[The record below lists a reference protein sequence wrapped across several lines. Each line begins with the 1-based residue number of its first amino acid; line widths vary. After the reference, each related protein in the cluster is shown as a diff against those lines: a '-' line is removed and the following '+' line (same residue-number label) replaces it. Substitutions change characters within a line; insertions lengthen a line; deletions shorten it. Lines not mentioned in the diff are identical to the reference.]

1 MKIKKVILLEVTAA
15 DLVNGV
21 FYNEDVIEVAD
32 KCFYEMKGLVKV
44 DLPNCKK
51 IGNWCFCYN
60 AALTTLSLPQLTT
73 CGYYCFRYHAA
84 LTTLSMPQLT
94 TCGDDCFRDNAAL
107 TTLSLPNLNLRV
119 KNVDGYCYVVEA
131 EKTTK
136 GVVIYTGYNLN
147 GITKSVIDKQVCFVA
162 DNDGFTAHGNTVKQA
177 ISDVQF
183 KTIAEKLKNDPIH
196 PDTEITVMYYR
207 TVTGA
212 CELGC
217 KDWMAHNNVNVDS
230 IKAKDLL
237 PLLRKSNAYGL
248 NKIESL
254 LTF

>member
-60 AALTTLSLPQLTT
+60 AALTTLSV
-73 CGYYCFRYHAA
+73 
-84 LTTLSMPQLT
+84 PQLT
-94 TCGDDCFRDNAAL
+94 TCGDWCFRNNAAL

-131 EKTTK
+131 EKATK

-196 PDTEITVMYYR
+196 PDTEITVLYYR